1 MRFPADCGI
10 IEKIPRKCPGRGKDT
25 VEKVEFRLWLLLSL
39 LWLAVILFHSCMPAG
54 TSNAESQGLLAV
66 VQMLA
71 PWMTHA
77 LLRSLAHF
85 FSYLLLGIFV
95 TGACLNTRGFSL
107 LKPLALCDET
117 VQLFVPGRAGELK
130 DLWVDFAGALLGTL
144 LLRLLSKLRKH

>member
-1 MRFPADCGI
+1 M
-10 IEKIPRKCPGRGKDT
+10 KKSK
-25 VEKVEFRLWLLLSL
+25 FRLWLLLSL

-107 LKPLALCDET
+107 LKPLALCQLAALCDET

-130 DLWVDFAGALLGTL
+130 DLWLDFAGALLGTL